1 MKNVL
6 GPSKE
11 EESSEEN
18 EQSMEVFETF
28 LNHRNHEFDLKGPE
42 DNGSA
47 RNKRGSNKVKRLLF
61 KAKKT
66 TKKWADASI
75 RLAECQR
82 QAWLEATV
90 AALTQVGNCYFWQL
104 S

>member
-1 MKNVL
+1 MKKNVL

-18 EQSMEVFETF
+18 DESMEVFKTF
-28 LNHRNHEFDLKGPE
+28 FTRGNHEFDLKGPE
-42 DNGSA
+42 DNGAA
-47 RNKRGSNKVKRLLF
+47 RKTRGSNKGKRLLF

-75 RLAECQR
+75 RLAEC
-82 QAWLEATV
+82 
-90 AALTQVGNCYFWQL
+90 
-104 S
+104 